1 MCVLKRNELKPDVEI
16 KPDVE
21 QDGNVST
28 LLDELPDEEY
38 LSDLMRSQDLQEVWI
53 DLISPTKEKNNKD
66 GTEYVFKEISKN
78 DVEWSRSFINVY
90 FLMYSLMNICYLE
103 KIPFGPSIGLLENRF
118 AVILPRNISENL
130 KPSVRRINSI
140 K

>member
-66 GTEYVFKEISKN
+66 GTEDVFKEISKKKLFGDEKN
-78 DVEWSRSFINVY
+78 DVE
-90 FLMYSLMNICYLE
+90 
-103 KIPFGPSIGLLENRF
+103 
-118 AVILPRNISENL
+118 
-130 KPSVRRINSI
+130 
-140 K
+140 